1 IRYRV
6 KQVVKT
12 VDAGGF
18 ATVEQT
24 YESGRIEAS
33 ENGGQKL
40 VYDSAKDAEQDRE
53 HRLILPFAAFIG
65 KSITFEVGPEGE
77 VRRVTGASRI
87 LDEAL
92 AGVSADIATMVTIA
106 LYRQALS
113 DEGVRRQLETALR
126 IVP

>member
-1 IRYRV
+1 
-6 KQVVKT
+6 
-12 VDAGGF
+12 
-18 ATVEQT
+18 
-24 YESGRIEAS
+24 
-33 ENGGQKL
+33 
-40 VYDSAKDAEQDRE
+40 
-53 HRLILPFAAFIG
+53 IG

-113 DEGVRRQLETALR
+113 DEGVRRQLESALR
-126 IVP
+126 IVPDRAVSRGDSLQVSVDQQRPVGVVRGDVGYSLRGLAGEPDGRQAATIEAAGKLSQ